1 MFPTPSAPRT
11 APALWREGLRHA
23 TDIAR
28 AFILL
33 EDPIWEDDLEAHGPL
48 GEPAGHP
55 HREPLRP
62 ALRARRPGAA
72 QPREQVC
79 TSPLRPAP
87 GDRTRRTRLTHHS

>member
-1 MFPTPSAPRT
+1 MSTEPRT
-11 APALWREGLRHA
+11 APPSWRDRLRHA
-23 TDIAR
+23 ADIAR

-48 GEPAGHP
+48 GEMAGHP

-72 QPREQVC
+72 QPRPQVC
-79 TSPLRPAP
+79 LAPLRAP
-87 GDRTRRTRLTHHS
+87 GAAPVRRLRPSQHR